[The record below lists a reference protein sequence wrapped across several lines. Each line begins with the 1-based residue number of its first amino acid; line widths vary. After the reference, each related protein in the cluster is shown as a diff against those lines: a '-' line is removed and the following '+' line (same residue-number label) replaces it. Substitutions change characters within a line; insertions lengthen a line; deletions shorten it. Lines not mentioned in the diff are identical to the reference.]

1 MGVFGDYQKQGG
13 LTRRKALV
21 LGAAGLT
28 VFGATGLR
36 AADMKPGETGRVI
49 RVIDG
54 DSFVLE
60 DGLIIRLAGIEAP
73 RTALKSKKREAWPFA
88 GESRA
93 ALSGLIN
100 KREVQLFYGGE
111 SRDRYGRAVAQVY
124 TIAANGQRDIW
135 IQAEMVRLG
144 LARVMPWPGEYAD
157 IAALY
162 ALEAEAREKGRG
174 IWSDPFYAPRSPD
187 PNALAQFVDSVQI
200 VEGIITSVAD
210 VRGQIY
216 LNFGADYRTDF
227 TVAIAKKNVK
237 RFTAGN
243 IDPLALEGAK
253 VRVRGWVE
261 LINGPMIWLN
271 QPERL
276 EILS

>member
-111 SRDRYGRAVAQVY
+111 SRDRYGRSRGAGLHNRRKWAARYLDTGRDGAPWSCPSDAVA
-124 TIAANGQRDIW
+124 G
-135 IQAEMVRLG
+135 
-144 LARVMPWPGEYAD
+144 
-157 IAALY
+157 
-162 ALEAEAREKGRG
+162 
-174 IWSDPFYAPRSPD
+174 
-187 PNALAQFVDSVQI
+187 
-200 VEGIITSVAD
+200 
-210 VRGQIY
+210 
-216 LNFGADYRTDF
+216 
-227 TVAIAKKNVK
+227 
-237 RFTAGN
+237 
-243 IDPLALEGAK
+243 
-253 VRVRGWVE
+253 
-261 LINGPMIWLN
+261 
-271 QPERL
+271 
-276 EILS
+276 

>member
-1 MGVFGDYQKQGG
+1 M
-13 LTRRKALV
+13 
-21 LGAAGLT
+21 
-28 VFGATGLR
+28 
-36 AADMKPGETGRVI
+36 
-49 RVIDG
+49 
-54 DSFVLE
+54 
-60 DGLIIRLAGIEAP
+60 
-73 RTALKSKKREAWPFA
+73 
-88 GESRA
+88 
-93 ALSGLIN
+93 
-100 KREVQLFYGGE
+100 
-111 SRDRYGRAVAQVY
+111 AQVY